1 MDTGIQN
8 DYVIRIL
15 NNQIQWDS
23 NIEGIIVKDTSIT
36 FLENS
41 PKQIRIEIEIGNET
55 HVEYQFSK
63 RSHLELIET
72 RTSLQNGSLNRKI
85 VVEQDAN
92 VAMLVLDETKHDV
105 KCHDEVETYENANL
119 ESAYAELSLSQVSGK
134 FDYYLKGEGANV
146 NVKVGALASNDY
158 KKHYEISL
166 FHQAPLTYGQMDNYG
181 VTKDHSELVFDG
193 VGKID
198 KGMSQS
204 SSHQT
209 SKIIVFD
216 PTCKAKANPYLY
228 IDEYDVKASH
238 AAGVGKMDED
248 HLFYLESRGLS
259 KNAAMKLI
267 TYGYLMPVVNVI
279 SNPTLKE
286 AFEALL
292 EKRMGDE

>member
-1 MDTGIQN
+1 MNTGIQN
-8 DYVIRIL
+8 ENVITIK
-15 NNQIQWDS
+15 NNKIQLATG
-23 NIEGIIVKDTSIT
+23 IEGIEVEDTTIT

-41 PKQIRIEIEIGNET
+41 PKQVRVEIEIEDTTNVGYRFT
-55 HVEYQFSK
+55 K
-63 RSHLELIET
+63 RSYLELIET
-72 RTSLQNGSLNRKI
+72 RTSKQKGCLNRKI

-92 VAMLVLDETKHDV
+92 IAMLVLDETTQDV
-105 KCHDEVETYENANL
+105 VVNDEVEAFENANL
-119 ESAYAELSLSQVSGK
+119 ESAYAELSLSQVDGNLN
-134 FDYYLKGEGANV
+134 YYLKGEGANV
-146 NVKVGALASNDY
+146 NVKVGALASENY
-158 KKHYEISL
+158 KKHYAISL

-181 VTKDHSELVFDG
+181 VTKDQSELVFDG
-193 VGKID
+193 IGKIE
-198 KGMSQS
+198 KGMYQS

-209 SKIIVFD
+209 NKIIVFD
-216 PTCKAKANPYLY
+216 QACKAKANPYLY

>member
-92 VAMLVLDETKHDV
+92 VA
-105 KCHDEVETYENANL
+105 
-119 ESAYAELSLSQVSGK
+119 SAYAELSLSQVNGK

-146 NVKVGALASNDY
+146 NVKVGALAANDY

>member
-1 MDTGIQN
+1 
-8 DYVIRIL
+8 
-15 NNQIQWDS
+15 
-23 NIEGIIVKDTSIT
+23 
-36 FLENS
+36 
-41 PKQIRIEIEIGNET
+41 
-55 HVEYQFSK
+55 
-63 RSHLELIET
+63 
-72 RTSLQNGSLNRKI
+72 
-85 VVEQDAN
+85 
-92 VAMLVLDETKHDV
+92 
-105 KCHDEVETYENANL
+105 
-119 ESAYAELSLSQVSGK
+119 
-134 FDYYLKGEGANV
+134 
-146 NVKVGALASNDY
+146 
-158 KKHYEISL
+158 
-166 FHQAPLTYGQMDNYG
+166 MDNYG

-267 TYGYLMPVVNVI
+267 T
-279 SNPTLKE
+279 
-286 AFEALL
+286 
-292 EKRMGDE
+292 